1 MASEACFHLGLW
13 GKGQNLPR
21 SSDKG
26 DTYLKIQEGRTL
38 QSEQVPTAI
47 IAGSGCE
54 VLMLLSLSALWLGS
68 KTPGTRAT
76 RVPGISPQFPPSVSG
91 VWAEEALRRTGLC
104 SHSPSVLL
112 LLRVKV

>member
-26 DTYLKIQEGRTL
+26 DTYLKSQEGRTL
-38 QSEQVPTAI
+38 QSEQVPIAI

-54 VLMLLSLSALWLGS
+54 VLNASVTECSLAGEQDPRD
-68 KTPGTRAT
+68 KGN
-76 RVPGISPQFPPSVSG
+76 
-91 VWAEEALRRTGLC
+91 
-104 SHSPSVLL
+104 
-112 LLRVKV
+112 